1 MRERLLHTPEG
12 VRDIYGAE
20 YAGKIR
26 LQEQL
31 TEQFHLYGYEEI
43 QTPTFEFFD
52 IFSSNIGTIPS
63 RELYKFFDKEGNTL
77 VLRPDFT
84 PSIARCVAKYYM
96 DENMPIRFCYLGNTF
111 ANVSD
116 LQGRLKE
123 STQVG
128 VELINDDSASA
139 DAEMIALMIK
149 SLKRSGLKEF
159 QITVGNVEFFK
170 GLCEECGI
178 DAETEMDV
186 RDTISNKNYFGAEQ
200 ILLNRSVS
208 DEIRMKILR
217 VTELFGSLE
226 TVLQARSFV
235 KNKRSLDAL
244 LRLEQIHE
252 ILKTQDLDRYLTY
265 DVGMLSKYH
274 YYTGVIFKAYAYGCG
289 DALMKGG
296 RYDNLLSEFGKDA
309 SAIGFAIVVDDL
321 YQTIRRVDKEEKT
334 HTKAVLLLF
343 DETSRKEAYREADNL
358 REKKVKTI
366 MMQRNAHRSKEEYQS
381 YAARYGY
388 ELREV

>member
-31 TEQFHLYGYEEI
+31 AEQFHLYGYEEI

-96 DENMPIRFCYLGNTF
+96 DEHMPIRFCYLGNTF

-334 HTKAVLLLF
+334 QTKAVLLLF

-358 REKKVKTI
+358 REKKIKTI

-381 YAARYGY
+381 YATRYGY